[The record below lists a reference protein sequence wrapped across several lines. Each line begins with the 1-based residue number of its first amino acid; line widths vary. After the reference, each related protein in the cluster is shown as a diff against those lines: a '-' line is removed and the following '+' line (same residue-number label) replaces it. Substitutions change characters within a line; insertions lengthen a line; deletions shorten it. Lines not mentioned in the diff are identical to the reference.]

1 MAANNGAALFDREEP
16 VSLPASFF
24 RELLPVI
31 DNLAELK
38 LTVYCLSA
46 IQQKE
51 GKRRYLRLAELETDE
66 ALARALSL
74 EAGAPADVLR
84 DTLKRAVARGAFL
97 EAAIDPGAG
106 IQRLYIPNDERGQAL
121 YQQIQLGE
129 WQPSTADDI
138 EVLPARPSIYG
149 LYEDNIGALTP
160 MIVDSIRDAE
170 ATYPQ
175 DWIEEALRLAVE
187 GNKRSWRYIKAI
199 LERWQQEG
207 RGRETRGRRHARRKP
222 YRPR

>member
-1 MAANNGAALFDREEP
+1 MAAKNGAALIDREEP

-24 RELLPVI
+24 SELLPAI

-51 GKRRYLRLAELETDE
+51 GNRRYLRLAELESDE
-66 ALARALSL
+66 TLAQTLAL
-74 EAGAPADVLR
+74 ETGAPPGVLR
-84 DTLKRAVARGAFL
+84 RILNRTVARGAFL

-106 IQRLYIPNDERGQAL
+106 LERLYIPNDERGQSL

-129 WQPSTADDI
+129 WRPSAADDI
-138 EVLPARPSIYG
+138 EVLPPRPSIYG

-160 MIVDSIRDAE
+160 MIVDSIKDAE
-170 ATYPQ
+170 ATYPS
-175 DWIEEALRLAVE
+175 DWIEEAMRLAVE
-187 GNKRSWRYIKAI
+187 GNKRNWRYIMAI

-207 RGRETRGRRHARRKP
+207 RGRETRGRRHGRRKP
-222 YRPR
+222 NRSR